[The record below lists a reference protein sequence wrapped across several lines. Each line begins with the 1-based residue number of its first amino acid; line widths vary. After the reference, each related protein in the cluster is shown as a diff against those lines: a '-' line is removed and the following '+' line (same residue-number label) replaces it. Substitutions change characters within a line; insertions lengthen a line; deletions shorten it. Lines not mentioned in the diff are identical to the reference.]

1 MILRRIAQGLTDNE
15 AETHP
20 EHEDPALRGRT
31 YGIPF
36 DTVWRAALRIAAS
49 RRRWAVTRRDDLE
62 GRIEIEATTLVFSF
76 VDDVEVRIVLDE
88 NAQTRVDAGSSSR
101 KGKVDLGTNARRL
114 RRFFE
119 DLDREVAR
127 APVTKASRR

>member
-1 MILRRIAQGLTDNE
+1 MIFQRIRTGLTDNE
-15 AETHP
+15 AATDP

-36 DTVWRAALRIAAS
+36 DAVWRAALRVAEE
-49 RRRWAVTRRDDLE
+49 RRGWEVVRRDDLE
-62 GRIEIEATTLVFSF
+62 GRIEIEATTLVFKF
-76 VDDVEVRIVLDE
+76 VDDMEVKIVLDE
-88 NAQTRVDAGSSSR
+88 NAQTRVDARSSSR

-114 RRFFE
+114 RRFFR

-127 APVTKASRR
+127 APTRKASRR